1 MPLLALPR
9 RAFRAA
15 GDRADESRCPSR
27 RGLGRWRIAPVLALT
42 ITLAAAGLSA
52 VATASASE
60 SPRHDAAAHA
70 SLFGLGT
77 VNINGTTYGY
87 GDVGKVSSYFVRTGP
102 VNYVLK
108 IASLCRGARA
118 YFLWSPR
125 TGGGVVAW
133 LPTYLSGC
141 LGVAGGGPGGPG
153 GASSPCAQ
161 AYTTPTQQDPF
172 RVISQFGITVQ
183 PYRVFIAATTGA
195 TCRDLST
202 QVPGGIW
209 ARTRVALSGV
219 ATGSPLLIKCQQST
233 PRGVVDYL
241 APQTSLPGS
250 KSTWWVYDYY
260 VAGNLRF
267 ERVPDCYGG
276 SF

>member
-1 MPLLALPR
+1 MPLPELQGYAPE
-9 RAFRAA
+9 
-15 GDRADESRCPSR
+15 GGQDRADEPLCPGR
-27 RGLGRWRIAPVLALT
+27 RGLGRSRTAAVLALT
-42 ITLAAAGLSA
+42 VALAAAGLSA
-52 VATASASE
+52 VAAASPSE
-60 SPRHDAAAHA
+60 SPGQDASAHV
-70 SLFGLGT
+70 SLFGLGA
-77 VNINGTTYGY
+77 VQINGTTYGY
-87 GDVGKVSSYFVRTGP
+87 GDVGKISGYIVRTGA

-118 YFLWSPR
+118 YFLWSPH

-141 LGVAGGGPGGPG
+141 LSVAGGGPS

-172 RVISQFGITVQ
+172 RVISQFGLTVQ
-183 PYRVFIAATTGA
+183 PYRVFIAATSGA

-250 KSTWWVYDYY
+250 KSTWWVYDYW

-267 ERVPDCYGG
+267 AHVPDCYGG